1 MTFTTLLDGGLSVKI
16 GGVERRAVVNGLEFE
31 TTNNGDGSAS
41 FWVEVA
47 DPFNPQA
54 QYPELVHGA
63 PVLIDHTLA
72 GTTTSL
78 YAGFVLTDPRAG
90 YAGEKAIVAVECGG
104 PLEVAKNRTDMGFIF
119 TDADLSQWFANKR
132 SPRAYGFDNTGRI
145 AITTGD
151 NVKVPYDRAGM
162 IGAVAYLG
170 ATHLVKSA
178 GGPLSGYRR
187 ITGTASWDLRDHLD
201 AALLW
206 WPSYRVALD
215 ASNYHVVK
223 GWAANGKGSNKSFD
237 YAFGGSDGAGY
248 VALAMWSNKRGG
260 TKTTDERFIELE
272 DVVLYTD
279 VAQKTVDQ
287 AMLAVADVLGL
298 HSGADTETIGSV
310 IKSLVARPYAD
321 PESALAAIAVQ
332 ADKLVEWGYFGGRFR
347 ARPLLT
353 DPVAIRALG
362 NCYRLDAEDGDV
374 HWDVTQ
380 HPEEGVARSV
390 RLIYGHTGKTRWP
403 AGSPAQVIAPS
414 SPGWESGV
422 PFMGATSPVM
432 TVDFSGRNYTEARA
446 KQIAAVLASWLGMGA
461 ASGTVAIKSPT
472 VPVYGGGARPAPY
485 VKGADW
491 VECRQQAGA
500 GPLYVTRSHVSVDT
514 GYVDLE
520 VGLSLE
526 LLIDQLQAA
535 GSTSAVSAAQALPE
549 EAAVS
554 DEPTP
559 IPGLSPEASLVVDIV
574 AERAAR
580 RVVDEFKENGC
591 PFPCRD
597 MTDVRETL
605 YGREGLKVR
614 LVRIEGE
621 TADLVWYKRAVI
633 AALIAQF
640 IQFFIR

>member
-1 MTFTTLLDGGLSVKI
+1 MADANTIIRNLGQQVAQLTVDKAILEAEVAELRAALGRQERGAGRVTFTTLLDGGLSVKI

-78 YAGFVLTDPRAG
+78 YAGFVLTDARAG

-170 ATHLVKSA
+170 ATHLAKSA

-310 IKSLVARPYAD
+310 IKSLVARPYSRPGVGPGRHRRAGRQAGRVGLLRRPLPRPPAAHRPGRHPRPGQLLPPRRRGRRRPLGRHPAPRGGRRPLRPPHLRPHRQD
-321 PESALAAIAVQ
+321 PLAGRLPGPGHRPVQSRLGERRPLHGRHLPGDDGRLLGPQLHRGPRQ
-332 ADKLVEWGYFGGRFR
+332 ADRRR
-347 ARPLLT
+347 ARVLARHGGGQRHRRHQVPHGPRLRRRHQRRPLT
-353 DPVAIRALG
+353 SRAPTG
-362 NCYRLDAEDGDV
+362 SSASSR
-374 HWDVTQ
+374 
-380 HPEEGVARSV
+380 PAR
-390 RLIYGHTGKTRWP
+390 
-403 AGSPAQVIAPS
+403 APCTS
-414 SPGWESGV
+414 RGRTCPSTP
-422 PFMGATSPVM
+422 ATSTSRSACPWSSSS
-432 TVDFSGRNYTEARA
+432 TSCRRRGAPARC
-446 KQIAAVLASWLGMGA
+446 SC
-461 ASGTVAIKSPT
+461 TSPT
-472 VPVYGGGARPAPY
+472 GRGG
-485 VKGADW
+485 
-491 VECRQQAGA
+491 
-500 GPLYVTRSHVSVDT
+500 
-514 GYVDLE
+514 
-520 VGLSLE
+520 
-526 LLIDQLQAA
+526 
-535 GSTSAVSAAQALPE
+535 
-549 EAAVS
+549 
-554 DEPTP
+554 
-559 IPGLSPEASLVVDIV
+559 
-574 AERAAR
+574 
-580 RVVDEFKENGC
+580 
-591 PFPCRD
+591 
-597 MTDVRETL
+597 
-605 YGREGLKVR
+605 
-614 LVRIEGE
+614 
-621 TADLVWYKRAVI
+621 
-633 AALIAQF
+633 
-640 IQFFIR
+640 